1 MHNPFFDRL
10 KLRSKLLLLVLPL
23 VIIPII
29 VVALVTGFIANQKA
43 YLGITQTSKDDL
55 QHMAE
60 FTIDLLRS
68 YDKQFQD
75 YRFDIT
81 GNLET
86 ELASASFADLKQKIK
101 SKRVG
106 KTGYIY
112 CMDRKGT
119 LTIHRESEGKNI
131 IDAKDSNG
139 HPFIREMIEHKSGWI
154 RYPWQNEGDAKP
166 RMKIVRYEYF
176 PVWDWIVAVG
186 SYEDEFYKEANT
198 IKSRIFWST
207 IILIV
212 IVGCFATLMVLY
224 ASSIATRP
232 ISHMIETIRKVRKGD
247 MKARMTASGSDEL
260 SEMATAFNRMTDIIQ
275 RNQEMEASLA
285 QQGKMASLGVLSS
298 GVAHEINN
306 PLGVILGYAGYLEG
320 KLSEDDPNY
329 KYIHEIKR
337 ESKRCKKIVQDLL
350 SYARTPRPTLIL
362 TSLNDLLTEIVEFS
376 ANHTDMRGVTI
387 RTSFDRN
394 LPQILLDGDQL
405 RQVAI
410 NLILNAGGAMP
421 DGGELLVA
429 TTPGPDNT
437 VRIIFSDTGSGIPQ
451 ESLEKIFEP
460 FYTTKARG
468 TGLGLAITR
477 QIVEMHHG
485 SITIESEL
493 GHGTTVTVTLP
504 LDYEELA

>member
-1 MHNPFFDRL
+1 MSSPFFDRL

-75 YRFDIT
+75 YRFDIS

-139 HPFIREMIEHKSGWI
+139 RPFIREMIEHKSGWI

-224 ASSIATRP
+224 ASSVATRP

-247 MKARMTASGSDEL
+247 MKARMTSS
-260 SEMATAFNRMTDIIQ
+260 ATRRWRHPWRSRARWP
-275 RNQEMEASLA
+275 RWGYSLP
-285 QQGKMASLGVLSS
+285 GW
-298 GVAHEINN
+298 
-306 PLGVILGYAGYLEG
+306 P
-320 KLSEDDPNY
+320 
-329 KYIHEIKR
+329 
-337 ESKRCKKIVQDLL
+337 
-350 SYARTPRPTLIL
+350 
-362 TSLNDLLTEIVEFS
+362 
-376 ANHTDMRGVTI
+376 MR
-387 RTSFDRN
+387 S
-394 LPQILLDGDQL
+394 
-405 RQVAI
+405 
-410 NLILNAGGAMP
+410 
-421 DGGELLVA
+421 
-429 TTPGPDNT
+429 TTRWG
-437 VRIIFSDTGSGIPQ
+437 
-451 ESLEKIFEP
+451 
-460 FYTTKARG
+460 
-468 TGLGLAITR
+468 
-477 QIVEMHHG
+477 
-485 SITIESEL
+485 
-493 GHGTTVTVTLP
+493 
-504 LDYEELA
+504 